1 MELAELLDAV
11 AFASR
16 AHQGQHRGDGCTPY
30 AAHPVRVA
38 LILATAFGE
47 RRPEVLAAALLH
59 DTIEDTGVD
68 RDEVAERIGEP
79 AAAWVAALTKDARL
93 PEDEREAAY
102 EATLARAPV
111 EVQLIKLAD
120 TLDNLHDAGS
130 RGAPPLERTLAKALR
145 LVAALAPGA
154 PAALQAPLDLVRRR
168 IAELGSAASGAIPA
182 DGP

>member
-1 MELAELLDAV
+1 MELHQLLEAV
-11 AFASR
+11 AFACRS
-16 AHQGQHRGDGCTPY
+16 HQGQLRGDGRTPY

-38 LILATAFGE
+38 LIMATVFGE

-93 PEDEREAAY
+93 PEAEREEAYVAA
-102 EATLARAPV
+102 LGRAPE
-111 EVQLIKLAD
+111 EVQLVKLAD
-120 TLDNLHDAGS
+120 TLDNLLDAGGP
-130 RGAPPLERTLAKALR
+130 GAPPPERTVAKARR

-154 PAALQAPLDLVRRR
+154 GPALQTPLELVRRQ
-168 IAELGSAASGAIPA
+168 IAARGGATP
-182 DGP
+182 